1 MASYTAQELFADVEP
16 QKTKTSEPKSYSAS
30 ELFGELDAKQV
41 ARDDRPLMERAF
53 GGDLFEPSTEA
64 FLRTLQQVPYN
75 VASTFTGGRVGQET
89 ATQIENRLKQL
100 RKKSPLGTLAGEVA
114 SAVVPGGAVAKGVE
128 RLGRVAKAVPQVS
141 RFMPGGLIGRVAE
154 SAAIGA
160 AASPTGYARPE
171 DRGITT
177 GVSAITGAAL
187 PIASRVAE
195 PVVKGLLGA
204 PSATKES
211 AARLAERLG
220 FKVTPGQVRQDVPI
234 ATPGTLF
241 TRRENQQVANELASE
256 TTGRRAREISPQ
268 FIDQRFSELGKEF
281 DRVYKGNTFIVD
293 NQALNSLKA
302 IVNLENALPGNAQV
316 PAVRQ
321 TAQELLDAYNRMQ
334 RTSMQT
340 GGVPLGRF
348 GVQGELL
355 QRLRSDLLG
364 ISRSLGPNSQV
375 DRRQVLDL
383 VNVLDDSVARN
394 NPQAA
399 AVLDRIRPQYRNTVL
414 LHELDRRGGLQGG
427 NIDLER
433 LGSMLQTQQF
443 TSRRAPTGG
452 LEQLGYLG
460 RELGIRSRG
469 QPTAMRFQE
478 GTEAVPGFVQRGLR
492 SAATLAGTESQT
504 ARALQRR
511 LAPQMIRGRTL
522 DVLSPEQIN
531 VLSGALGSL

>member
-1 MASYTAQELFADVEP
+1 MASYSAQELFADVEP
-16 QKTKTSEPKSYSAS
+16 PKTKESGPKSYSAS
-30 ELFGELDAKQV
+30 QLFGELDAKQEQ
-41 ARDDRPLMERAF
+41 RDDRPLMERAL

-64 FLRTLQQVPYN
+64 FFRTLQQVPFN

-100 RKKSPLGTLAGEVA
+100 RRKSPLGTFAGEVA
-114 SAVVPGGAVAKGVE
+114 GAVAPGAAVAKGVE
-128 RLGRVAKAVPQVS
+128 RVTRAARAAPQIS
-141 RFMPGGLIGRVAE
+141 RFMPGGLKGRVAE

-177 GVSAITGAAL
+177 GVAAL
-187 PIASRVAE
+187 TGGALPLASRVAD
-195 PVVKGLLGA
+195 PLVKALVGA

-220 FKVTPGQVRQDVPI
+220 FKVTPGQVRQDVPV
-234 ATPGTLF
+234 ATPGTVF

-256 TTGRRAREISPQ
+256 TTGRRSREISPR
-268 FIDQRFSELGKEF
+268 FIDQRFQELGKEF
-281 DRVYKGNTFIVD
+281 DRVYKGKTFIIDD
-293 NQALNSLKA
+293 NALNSLRS

-340 GGVPLGRF
+340 GGVPLGNF

-383 VNVLDDSVARN
+383 INVIDDSVSRN

-433 LGSMLQTQQF
+433 LGNMLQTQQF

-452 LEQLGYLG
+452 LEELGYLG

-478 GTEAVPGFVQRGLR
+478 GAEAAPGFVQRGLR
-492 SAATLAGTESQT
+492 SAATLAGTESQM

-511 LAPQMIRGRTL
+511 LAPQMVRGQPL
-522 DVLSPEQIN
+522 EALSPQQIN
-531 VLSGALGSL
+531 VLSGILGGL